1 MNFRR
6 LQYFLAV
13 VDAGTVTAAAEALHV
28 AQPALSRQIKTLERE
43 LRLELFEA
51 QGNRIVLTSAGR
63 ALVPV
68 ARRLMVETR
77 GFQEAATA
85 LRNGR
90 VEELVAAT
98 TSASLRR
105 ILAPFIA
112 TTGPDEPKIIPR
124 EVSHFD
130 MTDSL
135 RRGCDFAISPAARD
149 GALRHIPLGRV
160 AVRAFVA
167 ADHEWARTGVTE
179 LPITAFAGLTAI
191 FASHLSVSRYILDD
205 ALSRADVAFPQVTE
219 CDDGQAVVALAAAG
233 RGVGFVTEG
242 TLYGAHPII
251 VLHNARSDG
260 KLEPLALPLH
270 VAWIPGHFAEET
282 IERIAHRIR
291 GFLTAEGITIDE

>member
-242 TLYGAHPII
+242 ALYGAHPII
-251 VLHNARSDG
+251 VLHDARSDG